1 MYSNYS
7 FPFVDNFSLLQLAGK
22 FKKVKSEVDDVAIE
36 AADMRTI
43 GEETTKKLEAAT
55 GGLLRQLMM
64 MQNDYSHHQ
73 ADLKRNNVIE
83 MEQIKSQVR
92 ILYKCRN
99 IYVIH
104 FAYFSKLNDSSTR
117 YRNIYSKCKVPWRK
131 RSQKQRKMIK
141 LPIC

>member
-7 FPFVDNFSLLQLAGK
+7 FHFVDNFSLLQLAGK

-55 GGLLRQLMM
+55 GGLLRQLTM

-83 MEQIKSQVR
+83 MEQIKSQVSV
-92 ILYKCRN
+92 LYKCRN
-99 IYVIH
+99 IYVIQ

-117 YRNIYSKCKVPWRK
+117 
-131 RSQKQRKMIK
+131 
-141 LPIC
+141 